1 MCPAILYL
9 TLSALYLPV
18 SFFPCVES
26 SQACPHQCVCYDP
39 SDLVDC
45 RDQGFKHIP
54 RGIPHGA
61 WLLELGGNNLSHIGT
76 RAFAGLWSLRVL
88 VLTHCQIKEVKPQ
101 VGILKAMNN
110 SLKFKKKM
118 QESTLATNEGNLLVF
133 IVLPPGLFL
142 FVLSGEARP
151 QLEPANVPPSRLF
164 HQSVCSQRAAIAT
177 QQLTTPNWIQV
188 VLCSS
193 SAFGQTAVL
202 HVVLCLMGQAGFI
215 VL

>member
-9 TLSALYLPV
+9 TLSAFYLPI
-18 SFFPCVES
+18 SFFQCVES

-45 RDQGFKHIP
+45 REQGFKHIP

-88 VLTHCQIKEVKPQ
+88 VLTHCQIKEVQPQ

-110 SLKFKKKM
+110 SLKYIFLKKRRSQPWPPMKV
-118 QESTLATNEGNLLVF
+118 NLLVCT
-133 IVLPPGLFL
+133 VLSTGLFL

-151 QLEPANVPPSRLF
+151 QLESANVPPS
-164 HQSVCSQRAAIAT
+164 
-177 QQLTTPNWIQV
+177 
-188 VLCSS
+188 
-193 SAFGQTAVL
+193 
-202 HVVLCLMGQAGFI
+202 
-215 VL
+215 